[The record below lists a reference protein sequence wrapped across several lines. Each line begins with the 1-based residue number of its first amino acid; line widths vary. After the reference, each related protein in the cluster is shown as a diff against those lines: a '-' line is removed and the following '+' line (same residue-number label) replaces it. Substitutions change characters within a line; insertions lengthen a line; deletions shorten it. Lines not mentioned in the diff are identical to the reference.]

1 MMWGWVRIPKGIA
14 LAAFFLPWVTVSC
27 SQQKLIS
34 ASGWQLATGRVSFF
48 GDAAQANSNH
58 PNLYIILALIAVI
71 AGLVL
76 SFGPARRAMG
86 TMATSLGAL
95 LLIWLGTRDLTGQSI
110 ARRAAEQRHETLDAA
125 VASVIRVEWQWGYW
139 IVNLALIATALLSLM
154 TMAERRLS
162 LAGGQTPP
170 AP

>member
-1 MMWGWVRIPKGIA
+1 MWSWIKIPKGIA

-27 SQQKLIS
+27 SQQKMIS

-48 GDAAQANSNH
+48 GDAAQANNAH
-58 PNLYIILALIAVI
+58 PNLYIALALVAVI

-76 SFGPARRAMG
+76 SFGPARRALG
-86 TMATSLGAL
+86 TLATSLVAL

-110 ARRAAEQRHETLDAA
+110 AERAAEQRHETLDAA

-139 IVNLALIATALLSLM
+139 LTNLALIVAAVLAWMAM
-154 TMAERRLS
+154 TGRRVS
-162 LAGGQTPP
+162 MRNDRD
-170 AP
+170 APSS

>member
-1 MMWGWVRIPKGIA
+1 MWGWVKIPKGIA

-27 SQQKLIS
+27 SERKLIS

-48 GDAAQANSNH
+48 GDAAQAHNNH
-58 PNLYIILALIAVI
+58 PDLYIVLALIAVI

-76 SFGPARRAMG
+76 SLGPTRRALW
-86 TMATSLGAL
+86 TLVTSVIAL
-95 LLIWLGTRDLTGQSI
+95 LFIWLGTRHLTGQSI
-110 ARRAAEQRHETLDAA
+110 AERAAEQRHESLDAA

-139 IVNLALIATALLSLM
+139 LTNVALIAAAILAWMAMTGHRVSLG
-154 TMAERRLS
+154 RDRS
-162 LAGGQTPP
+162 PP

>member
-1 MMWGWVRIPKGIA
+1 MWGWVKIPKGIA

-27 SQQKLIS
+27 SQRKLIS

-48 GDAAQANSNH
+48 GDAAQANNNH
-58 PNLYIILALIAVI
+58 PNLYIVLALIAVI

-76 SFGPARRAMG
+76 SFGPARRALS
-86 TMATSLGAL
+86 TLVTSLVAL
-95 LLIWLGTRDLTGQSI
+95 LFIWLGTRGLTGQSI
-110 ARRAAEQRHETLDAA
+110 AERAAEQRHETLDEA

-139 IVNLALIATALLSLM
+139 LANVALIAAAILAWMAMTGRRVSLG
-154 TMAERRLS
+154 RDRS
-162 LAGGQTPP
+162 PP